1 MVEGSTLTTWAVIKN
16 VLYVPAFFLG
26 MSMHSFSILFVFIML
41 DMMTGIWRVYV
52 IQGGEAIKSR
62 HAINGLVS
70 KMLFIV
76 IPLIIAYTGKG
87 MGVDLTALATGCLGL
102 LIASTG
108 YSVIGNIYTIR
119 TGSVVVE
126 FDAVRFILVRIRDLL
141 DKLTVDKNNR
151 C

>member
-1 MVEGSTLTTWAVIKN
+1 MVEGSTLTTWAIIKN
-16 VLYVPAFFLG
+16 ALYVPAFFLG
-26 MSMHSFSILFVFIML
+26 MSMHSFSILFAFIVL
-41 DMMTGIWRVYV
+41 DMITGIWRVYV
-52 IQGGEAIKSR
+52 LQGGEAIKSR

-76 IPLIIAYTGKG
+76 IPLIIAYMGKG

-119 TGSVVVE
+119 TGSAVVE

>member
-1 MVEGSTLTTWAVIKN
+1 MVEGSTLTIGAIIKN
-16 VLYVPAFFLG
+16 TLYVPAFFLG
-26 MSMHSFSILFVFIML
+26 MSMHSFSILFAFIML
-41 DMMTGIWRVYV
+41 DMITGIWRVYV
-52 IQGGEAIKSR
+52 LQGGEAIKSR

-76 IPLIIAYTGKG
+76 IPLVVAYTGRG
-87 MGVDLTALATGCLGL
+87 MGLDLTALATGCLGL

-126 FDAVRFILVRIRDLL
+126 FDAVRFILIRIRDLL
-141 DKLTVDKNNR
+141 DKLTVDKNNVR
-151 C
+151 